1 MDGCYESRGLSK
13 HSKDSHIGVTRPGRI
28 CAEEMKLAITRRN
41 FLTGLAALSSGTLNS
56 RALSVLHSFQD
67 AKVDSEK
74 PPEQYFETWT
84 AEKTGI
90 TWKHDNALSPLRYLP
105 ESMGPGVAL
114 FDYDNDGWMDLYFVN
129 SGPADFFHPTKPLC
143 NALYRNNRDGTFT
156 DVTEKAG
163 VAGRDFGI
171 GVATAD
177 YDRDGWTDILV
188 TTYGR
193 LILYHNNHDG
203 TFTDV
208 TKAAGLDEPGLFTSA
223 VWFDSDNNGL
233 LDLFV
238 CHFVKYDKSLE
249 QDCSVNGVRHY
260 CYPKTYEAWPSRL
273 YKNNGD
279 GTFTD
284 ISASS
289 GIGKY
294 LGKAFGVVATDI
306 NNDGL
311 LDLFVAND
319 SVPNFLYLNK
329 GGGKF
334 EEIGLQAAVAY
345 SADGAARSGMGVD
358 AVDFDED
365 GQQDLLVANISRE
378 RYSLYHNV
386 GHNTF
391 VDVANPTGIGMA
403 TVMYTGWGCRFVDF
417 DLDGRPDLILVNGH
431 PDDLIE
437 SVNSSL
443 QYREPLLLFHNNG
456 NGFDN
461 VSAAGGPAFKESYA
475 ARGLAV
481 GDLDN
486 DGRIDVVVG
495 INGRAP
501 LILHNIVSNKNHW
514 IGLNLTGLAVGAKI
528 TWSVN
533 GAKHSIFKRGGGSY
547 LSSCD
552 PRDVLG
558 LGAAEYADWIEIR
571 WPAAIGH
578 TDRFEHVHSGKYYSL
593 SPGGKLL

>member
-1 MDGCYESRGLSK
+1 
-13 HSKDSHIGVTRPGRI
+13 
-28 CAEEMKLAITRRN
+28 MKPVITRRN
-41 FLTGLAALSSGTLNS
+41 FVAGLTAVSAGALNS
-56 RALSVLHSFQD
+56 RALQVARASSESARL
-67 AKVDSEK
+67 DSGRL
-74 PPEQYFETWT
+74 PAQYFETWS

-90 TWKHDNALSPLRYLP
+90 GWKHDNALSPERYLP
-105 ESMGPGVAL
+105 ESMGPGVAI

-129 SGPADFFHPTKPLC
+129 SGPADFFQPAKALR

-171 GVATAD
+171 GVAAAD
-177 YDRDGWTDILV
+177 YDGDGWTDLLV

-193 LILYHNNHDG
+193 LILYRNNHDG

-238 CHFVKYDKSLE
+238 CHFAKYSKLLE
-249 QDCSVNGVRHY
+249 HDCGTNGVRHY
-260 CYPKTYEAWPSRL
+260 CYPKTYEPWPSRL
-273 YKNNGD
+273 YKNNGN
-279 GTFTD
+279 GTFAD
-284 ISASS
+284 ISVSS
-289 GIGKY
+289 GIAKHS
-294 LGKAFGVVATDI
+294 GKAFGVVATDI

-319 SVPNFLYLNK
+319 SVANFLYLNK

-334 EEIGLQAAVAY
+334 EEIGFQAGVAY

-358 AVDFDED
+358 AIDFDGD
-365 GQQDLLVANISRE
+365 GRQDLLVANISRE
-378 RYSLYHNV
+378 RDSLYRNA
-386 GHNTF
+386 GDNTF
-391 VDVANPTGIGMA
+391 VDIAGRTGIGMA
-403 TVMYTGWGCRFVDF
+403 TVMDTGWGARFADF
-417 DLDGRPDLILVNGH
+417 DLDGRPDLILANGH

-437 SVNSSL
+437 SINNSL
-443 QYREPLLLFHNNG
+443 HYREPLLLFHNNG

-486 DGRIDVVVG
+486 DGHVDVVVG
-495 INGRAP
+495 TNGGPP
-501 LILHNIVSNKNHW
+501 LILHNIVRNGNHW
-514 IGLNLTGLAVGAKI
+514 IGLNLTGLSVGARI
-528 TWSVN
+528 TWSAN
-533 GAKHSIFKRGGGSY
+533 GVEHGIFKRGGGSY

-558 LGAAEYADWIEIR
+558 LGTAEYADWIQVQ
-571 WPAAIGH
+571 WPAAIGR
-578 TDRFEHVHSGKYYSL
+578 TDRFQHVLAGKYYSL
-593 SPGGKLL
+593 APGGKLL

>member
-1 MDGCYESRGLSK
+1 
-13 HSKDSHIGVTRPGRI
+13 
-28 CAEEMKLAITRRN
+28 MKLTTTRRT
-41 FLTGLAALSSGTLNS
+41 FVTGLAALSAATLNS
-56 RALSVLHSFQD
+56 RALPILHDSSHGGGTD
-67 AKVDSEK
+67 PAKL
-74 PPEQYFETWT
+74 PEQYFETWT
-84 AEKTGI
+84 AQKTGL
-90 TWKHDNALSPLRYLP
+90 TWKHDNARAPLRYLP
-105 ESMGPGVAL
+105 ESMGPGVAI

-129 SGPADFFHPTKPLC
+129 SGPADFFQPAKPLR

-171 GVATAD
+171 GVAVAD
-177 YDRDGWTDILV
+177 YDGDGWTDVLV

-193 LILYHNNHDG
+193 LILYRNNHDG

-208 TKAAGLDEPGLFTSA
+208 TKAAGLDAPGLFTSA

-238 CHFVKYDKSLE
+238 CHFVKYDKALE
-249 QDCSVNGVRHY
+249 RDCSVNGVHHY
-260 CYPKTYEAWPSRL
+260 CYPKTYEPWPSRL

-334 EEIGLQAAVAY
+334 EEIGLQAGVAY

-358 AVDFDED
+358 AADFDGD
-365 GQQDLLVANISRE
+365 GREDLLVANISRE
-378 RYSLYHNV
+378 RDSLYRNV
-386 GHNTF
+386 RHNTF
-391 VDVANPTGIGMA
+391 VDVAGPTGIARA
-403 TVMYTGWGCRFVDF
+403 TVTDTGWGCRFVDF

-456 NGFDN
+456 SGFDN
-461 VSAAGGPAFKESYA
+461 VSAAGGPAFRESYA

-486 DGRIDVVVG
+486 DGRVDVVVG
-495 INGRAP
+495 INGGAP
-501 LILHNIVSNKNHW
+501 LILHNIVSNTNHW
-514 IGLNLTGLAVGAKI
+514 IGLNLTGLAVGSRI

-533 GAKHSIFKRGGGSY
+533 GAEHNIFKRGGGSY

-552 PRDVLG
+552 PRDLLG
-558 LGAAEYADWIEIR
+558 LGPAEYADWIQVQ
-571 WPAAIGH
+571 WPAAIGR
-578 TDRFEHVHSGKYYSL
+578 TDRFEHVRAGRYYSL

>member
-1 MDGCYESRGLSK
+1 LS
-13 HSKDSHIGVTRPGRI
+13 
-28 CAEEMKLAITRRN
+28 
-41 FLTGLAALSSGTLNS
+41 ALHNS
-56 RALSVLHSFQD
+56 FRD
-67 AKVDSEK
+67 AKADSAK
-74 PPEQYFETWT
+74 APEQYFETWT
-84 AEKTGI
+84 PQKTGI
-90 TWKHDNALSPLRYLP
+90 TWTHDNALSKLRYLP
-105 ESMGPGVAL
+105 ESMGPGVAI

-129 SGPADFFHPTKPLC
+129 SGPADFFQPAKPLR

-156 DVTEKAG
+156 NVTDKAG

-171 GVATAD
+171 GVAAAD

-249 QDCSVNGVRHY
+249 QDCSVNGVHHY
-260 CYPKTYEAWPSRL
+260 CYPKTYEPWPSRL

-294 LGKAFGVVATDI
+294 FGKAFGVVATDI

-334 EEIGLQAAVAY
+334 EEIGLQAGVAY

-358 AVDFDED
+358 ATDFDGD
-365 GQQDLLVANISRE
+365 GRQDLLVANISRE
-378 RYSLYHNV
+378 RYSLYHNA
-386 GHNTF
+386 GHNAF
-391 VDVANPTGIGMA
+391 VDVAGPTGIGAA

-443 QYREPLLLFHNNG
+443 QYREPFLLFHNNG
-456 NGFDN
+456 KGFDN
-461 VSAAGGPAFKESYA
+461 VSAAGGPAFKEPYA

-486 DGRIDVVVG
+486 DGRVDVVVA
-495 INGRAP
+495 INGGAP
-501 LILHNIVSNKNHW
+501 LILHNTVTYANHW
-514 IGLNLTGLAVGAKI
+514 IGLSLTGLAGGARI
-528 TWSVN
+528 TCSVN
-533 GAKHSIFKRGGGSY
+533 GAEHGIFKRGGGSY

-558 LGAAEYADWIEIR
+558 LGAAEYADWIQVQ
-571 WPAAIGH
+571 WPAAIGR
-578 TDRFEHVHSGKYYSL
+578 TDRFEHVRAGRYYSL